1 MPRVWILWSSAQEL
15 EVRPGLRLE
24 LGVEMLMVLQ
34 VGLRGGSGT
43 FRRRGGGAEAG
54 LRDWGWKLSWQF
66 G

>member
-1 MPRVWILWSSAQEL
+1 MPRVSILWSSAQEL

-34 VGLRGGSGT
+34 VGLGRGSGT
-43 FRRRGGGAEAG
+43 FGRRGGGAEAAH
-54 LRDWGWKLSWQF
+54 RDWGWKLSWQF